1 MPLTDRR
8 RRAALEGT
16 FLVDAEPGRDP
27 RLRARAKADSP
38 SGDGAKPRGRSKRSG
53 LRVSS
58 AVQRSCEQRRDP
70 FNALHEQ
77 RWIVARAFVSEKG
90 VRGVNL
96 VPFIANADLFEPG
109 ANRLAPGERN
119 MRILPTKYEQR
130 FGFQIRHS
138 REAVVA
144 FARAKRARMDV
155 GRIEASRR
163 GNGRVKRRPIGE
175 VAAEADTHRR
185 KPPGAIGMLGK
196 GRKAGLGV

>member
-53 LRVSS
+53 PRVSS

-109 ANRLAPGERN
+109 ANRLAPGE
-119 MRILPTKYEQR
+119 
-130 FGFQIRHS
+130 S
-138 REAVVA
+138 RALKNASTGVA
-144 FARAKRARMDV
+144 MVLLAMPYPPRAGQAPR
-155 GRIEASRR
+155 
-163 GNGRVKRRPIGE
+163 
-175 VAAEADTHRR
+175 
-185 KPPGAIGMLGK
+185 L
-196 GRKAGLGV
+196 